1 MEYGSYLRAVLAL
14 GFVLGLVGLAS
25 FAAKKFLLE
34 RQLIKGN
41 KKKRLSIEEV
51 HPIDTK
57 RRLILIKRDN
67 AEHLILLGNG
77 ADLLIE
83 SNINKYSNNNNQP
96 AKKAKK

>member
-1 MEYGSYLRAVLAL
+1 MEYGSYLRAILAL
-14 GFVLGLVGLAS
+14 GFVLGLVGIAS
-25 FAAKKFLLE
+25 FLAKKFLLE
-34 RQLIKGN
+34 RQLMGGN
-41 KKKRLSIEEV
+41 KKKRLSIEEI

-67 AEHLILLGNG
+67 AEHLILLGQG

-83 SNINKYSNNNNQP
+83 SNINKASNHNNQP